1 MATLILWPVLD
12 EPAYRLVARCFS
24 DGRGPAW
31 DFLTPV
37 LLHAGLVEPG
47 SAPGTF
53 TFLPEWLPVLRRCLV
68 AVGGVDVAR
77 AKLVAAWLD
86 APDRNLVAEVAG
98 WASDLASWG
107 AVDAIWRA
115 LSEHT
120 RDLPPEALEVYRDLP
135 PEARKAWPMLTWA
148 SGGAQSLLTDSH
160 QDDGEAT
167 LRRLLQDSEVLHADW
182 SEHNDSD
189 AAVSAGTIR
198 MIGQR
203 RLPTTQAG
211 QSLQAAWR
219 TKQEVDAFINTRSRS
234 GDGPGRAPQAVFRA
248 FSALLALFLND
259 PQRAVS
265 EARWA
270 SLLCD
275 WEPVCALAA
284 AVEGLAASLS
294 SDDGPARNPSL
305 RVQGVDDNLSVRGL
319 ANMGQALEALT
330 DCNDALHRLDRAE
343 VDRSLSALSPEV
355 AALAGVWSVRAA
367 LAGFRAALWGDVGA
381 GLKVLSAEIKWQ
393 STADRA
399 HEEPL
404 GVAMLARARVLLL
417 TKSGAFG
424 AATQTAETLPGS
436 LKLLPLARVHLWSGQ
451 YERAIR
457 LADGAPFEAGLD
469 LGDQYRLKLLQSA
482 AALLNGSCS
491 KGLRAAGVEELR
503 RLMKNEA
510 LLPMA
515 LLPRPARDALLN
527 LYRSEGGAEDDCLRL
542 LVDRL
547 RQLNDAGEEGVHPV
561 RLTDR
566 EVILLPLLATAKPVP
581 EIARSLHVSAN
592 TVRTQV
598 ATLRGK
604 FHAKTRAELIKRATS
619 FGALPPN
626 SG

>member
-1 MATLILWPVLD
+1 MTSAESPQNRSVNQEQPQGRAASEPGSELPGLLEPWVATLILWPVLD
-12 EPAYRLVARCFS
+12 EPAYRLVARCFG

-31 DFLTPV
+31 DFLTPL

-47 SAPGTF
+47 PAPGTF

-294 SDDGPARNPSL
+294 SDDGPARNPSF

-319 ANMGQALEALT
+319 ANMGRALEALT

-404 GVAMLARARVLLL
+404 GVAMLAGPECCCSPSRAPSVQPPRQPKRCRAASSCCRWPAS
-417 TKSGAFG
+417 TCGPANTSAPSGWR
-424 AATQTAETLPGS
+424 TAHRSKPGS
-436 LKLLPLARVHLWSGQ
+436 TS
-451 YERAIR
+451 
-457 LADGAPFEAGLD
+457 
-469 LGDQYRLKLLQSA
+469 
-482 AALLNGSCS
+482 
-491 KGLRAAGVEELR
+491 
-503 RLMKNEA
+503 
-510 LLPMA
+510 
-515 LLPRPARDALLN
+515 
-527 LYRSEGGAEDDCLRL
+527 
-542 LVDRL
+542 
-547 RQLNDAGEEGVHPV
+547 
-561 RLTDR
+561 
-566 EVILLPLLATAKPVP
+566 
-581 EIARSLHVSAN
+581 
-592 TVRTQV
+592 
-598 ATLRGK
+598 
-604 FHAKTRAELIKRATS
+604 ATS
-619 FGALPPN
+619 TA
-626 SG
+626 